1 MTYADR
7 TLAEFVD
14 AIAAGDPTPGG
25 GSAAAVVG
33 ATGASL
39 VEMVC
44 NLTVGRE
51 AYADVEAELEDVR
64 ASMQETRGRLF
75 ELADEDSAAFETLM
89 AAYRTSEA
97 EGRAEAIQDATK
109 HATEVPLETAE
120 ACLAVIEHAV
130 PVARKGNE
138 NAVTDG
144 GTGAL
149 LAHAALQAALY
160 NVEINLGTIDDEEFV
175 DETAA
180 RADEIEER
188 AAEALDTVTE
198 TVDGKV

>member
-7 TLAEFVD
+7 SITEFVSS
-14 AIAAGDPTPGG
+14 IAAGQPTPGG
-25 GSAAAVVG
+25 GAAAAIVG
-33 ATGASL
+33 ATGAAL
-39 VEMVC
+39 VEMLC
-44 NLTVGRE
+44 NLTIGRE
-51 AYADVEAELEDVR
+51 EYADVEDDLVEISDDRKSRRE
-64 ASMQETRGRLF
+64 RLF
-75 ELADEDSAAFETLM
+75 ELADEDAAAFEEVM
-89 AAYRTSEA
+89 AAYKSDDDD
-97 EGRAEAIQDATK
+97 RAAAIESASK
-109 HATEVPLETAE
+109 RATEVPLETAE
-120 ACLAVIEHAV
+120 ACLRVVEHAV
-130 PVARKGNE
+130 PVTQKGNE

-149 LAHAALQAALY
+149 LANAGLQAALY
-160 NVEINLGTIDDEEFV
+160 NVAINLGTIDDEEFV

>member
-7 TLAEFVD
+7 TLSAFVD
-14 AIAAGDPTPGG
+14 SIAAGDPTPGG

-33 ATGASL
+33 ATGAAL

-44 NLTVGRE
+44 TLSIGRE
-51 AYADVEAELEDVR
+51 EYADVEDELEDVR
-64 ASMQETRGRLF
+64 ASMQDTRARLF
-75 ELADEDSAAFETLM
+75 ELADEDSAAFEAVM
-89 AAYRTSEA
+89 AAFKTPED
-97 EGRAEAIQDATK
+97 EGRAESIQEASQR
-109 HATEVPLETAE
+109 ATEVPLETAE
-120 ACLAVIEHAV
+120 ACLTVVEHAV
-130 PVARKGNE
+130 PVTQKGNE

-149 LAHAALQAALY
+149 LANAALQAALY
-160 NVEINLGTIDDEEFV
+160 NVAINLGTIDDEEFV

-180 RADEIEER
+180 RAEEIEKR